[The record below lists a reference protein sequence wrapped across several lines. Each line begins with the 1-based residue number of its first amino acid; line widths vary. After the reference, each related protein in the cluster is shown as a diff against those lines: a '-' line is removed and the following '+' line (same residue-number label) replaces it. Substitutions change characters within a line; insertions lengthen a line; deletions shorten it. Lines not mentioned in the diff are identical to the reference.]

1 MAPVMGADRGPSVF
15 ILNLFFVSLAVVIL
29 VLRVFTRALIVKAF
43 GLDDWLMI
51 LAAIFFILYVA
62 MSNTGVH
69 YGTGQHMDVLSPF
82 QREKAMMYWWY
93 CYMFYILCMVCSK
106 LSFAWFLLRIT
117 TARVHAWVVYAASLL
132 SVLAATIFFFVT
144 IFQCKP
150 VSFYW
155 TRLGGNIDGTCLSMD
170 VIMSIAYFYSIC
182 SIVTDFTFAVLPAFV
197 IWNLQLKMRAR
208 LALIV
213 LIAMGC
219 VASSA
224 LVVRCAFLKH
234 FRDAD
239 FLYSTI
245 DIVIWS
251 SIEMGLAISAASLAT
266 LRPLLKLVAVKLGIT
281 SARTAPSGAPY
292 GTGPHSKT
300 VQSKNRNA
308 NPFDPNVYV
317 MSEFS
322 QGTSGSPTNVD
333 GQFGT
338 QTTAYAGGY
347 GKGRQYTRDVKLD
360 SDNESQEQL
369 HEGSSERAS
378 GDEGRRRVVPKSFL
392 HIDAGK
398 GA

>member
-1 MAPVMGADRGPSVF
+1 MTPD
-15 ILNLFFVSLAVVIL
+15 
-29 VLRVFTRALIVKAF
+29 
-43 GLDDWLMI
+43 
-51 LAAIFFILYVA
+51 
-62 MSNTGVH
+62 
-69 YGTGQHMDVLSPF
+69 
-82 QREKAMMYWWY
+82 
-93 CYMFYILCMVCSK
+93 
-106 LSFAWFLLRIT
+106 
-117 TARVHAWVVYAASLL
+117 
-132 SVLAATIFFFVT
+132 
-144 IFQCKP
+144 
-150 VSFYW
+150 
-155 TRLGGNIDGTCLSMD
+155 
-170 VIMSIAYFYSIC
+170 
-182 SIVTDFTFAVLPAFV
+182 
-197 IWNLQLKMRAR
+197 
-208 LALIV
+208 
-213 LIAMGC
+213 
-219 VASSA
+219 
-224 LVVRCAFLKH
+224 
-234 FRDAD
+234 
-239 FLYSTI
+239 STI

>member
-1 MAPVMGADRGPSVF
+1 
-15 ILNLFFVSLAVVIL
+15 
-29 VLRVFTRALIVKAF
+29 
-43 GLDDWLMI
+43 
-51 LAAIFFILYVA
+51 

-69 YGTGQHMDVLSPF
+69 YGTGQHMDVLEPF

-93 CYMFYILCMVCSK
+93 CYMFYILSMVCSK

-117 TARVHAWVVYAASLL
+117 TARAHAWVVYAASLL
-132 SVLAATIFFFVT
+132 SVIAATIFFFVT

-155 TRLGGNIDGTCLSMD
+155 TRLGGDTDGSCLSMD

-197 IWNLQLKMRAR
+197 IWNLQLKLRAR
-208 LALIV
+208 LALIF

-234 FRDAD
+234 FRDVD

-266 LRPLLKLVAVKLGIT
+266 LRPLVKAIALKLGIT
-281 SARTAPSGAPY
+281 SARSSPPYY
-292 GTGPHSKT
+292 GTGPRSKT
-300 VQSKNRNA
+300 TMGAGSRNGTVA

-322 QGTSGSPTNVD
+322 QGTSGGSPRN
-333 GQFGT
+333 GSGHFGT
-338 QTTAYAGGY
+338 ETTAYAGSF
-347 GKGRQYTRDVKLD
+347 GKSSRQYAQDVKLE

-369 HEGSSERAS
+369 HEGSSERTS
-378 GDEGRRRVVPKSFL
+378 GDEGRRRAVPKSFL
-392 HIDAGK
+392 HARAGK